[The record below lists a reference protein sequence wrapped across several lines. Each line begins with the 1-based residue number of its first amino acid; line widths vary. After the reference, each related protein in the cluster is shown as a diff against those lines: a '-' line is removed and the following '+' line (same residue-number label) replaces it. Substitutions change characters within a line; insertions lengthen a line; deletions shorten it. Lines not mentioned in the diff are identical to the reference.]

1 MAGLSQLL
9 QLTPGAGLSSNPD
22 DWLALAMQ
30 TPIGLQPGAPIDMDA
45 LQAVMLYYEA
55 YIALGDWRAA
65 PAGLVRTAGESEEVA
80 AGLLLEQAAI
90 ADLHL
95 PMPSRRKFGFHMTMA
110 AARYEKS
117 GIVGRQISLVATRL
131 ASTES

>member
-9 QLTPGAGLSSNPD
+9 QLSPGAGLSSNPD
-22 DWLALAMQ
+22 EWLALATQ
-30 TPIGLQPGAPIDMDA
+30 TPIGLQPGAPIDMDS

-55 YIALGDWRAA
+55 YAALGDWRAA
-65 PAGLVRTAGESEEVA
+65 PAGLVRAAGESEEVA

-90 ADLHL
+90 ADLRL
-95 PMPSRRKFGFHMTMA
+95 PMPSKRKFAFHLTLA

-117 GIVGRQISLVATRL
+117 GIVSDKRICA
-131 ASTES
+131 